1 MRKHILLAT
10 AVISAFCLSTTVSC
24 KQTNATEE
32 FKITEDQPIAQENAI
47 DEDISNLATELINGN
62 EGNGEVVTVTE
73 NNFSSVTAKGV
84 VLIDFFAT
92 WCGPCKMQKTVLA
105 EVAKEY
111 AGQITIGTLDVDK
124 SRSISNQ
131 YGISSIPCMILFK
144 DGKEIKRI
152 IGYHEKAELLDELAG
167 YITVKVAKSDVVT
180 VDENNFN
187 KVTAKGLVLVDFF
200 ATWCGPCKKQKP
212 ILAEVASEYK
222 GKITIATLDTDKCPN
237 LSNKFGI
244 SSIPCMI
251 LFKDG
256 KEVKRII
263 GLHEKPLLLQE
274 LSGYLK

>member
-1 MRKHILLAT
+1 MRRHILLAT
-10 AVISAFCLSTTVSC
+10 AVISAFCLSATVSC
-24 KQTNATEE
+24 KRTNASEE
-32 FKITEDQPIAQENAI
+32 QKIAEEQTTLQNNSAN
-47 DEDISNLATELINGN
+47 EDISNLATELLNGT

-73 NNFSSVTAKGV
+73 SNFSSVTAKGV

-92 WCGPCKMQKTVLA
+92 WCGPCKMQKPVLA

-111 AGQITIGTLDVDK
+111 AGQITIGTLDTDK
-124 SRSISNQ
+124 NRSLTGL
-131 YGISSIPCMILFK
+131 YGVSSIPCMILFK
-144 DGKEIKRI
+144 DGKEVKRI
-152 IGYHEKAELLDELAG
+152 IGFHEKAELLNELSG
-167 YITVKVAKSDVVT
+167 YISVKVAKADVVN
-180 VDENNFN
+180 VDESNFS

-200 ATWCGPCKKQKP
+200 ATWCGPCKRQKP

-237 LSNKFGI
+237 LSNKYGI

-263 GLHEKPLLLQE
+263 GLHEKTLLLQE